1 MLRQGALP
9 LHPRVHLSLG
19 SSYGVKLLREADP
32 VQVRAVLW
40 QMQEIMSH

>member
-9 LHPRVHLSLG
+9 LHPRAHLSLG
-19 SSYGVKLLREADP
+19 SCYGVKLLRKADP
-32 VQVRAVLW
+32 VQVTAMLW